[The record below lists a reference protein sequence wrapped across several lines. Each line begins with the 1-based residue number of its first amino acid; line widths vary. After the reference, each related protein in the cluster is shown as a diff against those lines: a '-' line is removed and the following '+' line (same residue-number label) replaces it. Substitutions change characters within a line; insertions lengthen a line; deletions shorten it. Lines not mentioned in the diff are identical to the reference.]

1 MLTLLFTGLPE
12 ALTSLTPTT
21 WAFLVV
27 AAVAIGISKTALPGA
42 ATLAVALFASVL
54 PAKESTG
61 TMLVLLLVGDVLA
74 ITMYRREADWPTLKR
89 LVPGVLAGVVLGA
102 TFLHFSSDQF
112 TKRFIGALL
121 LVLIAATMALMR
133 LPKPPEIQGR
143 LGRAVY
149 GTLAGFTTMAANAGG
164 PVTTMYFLASK
175 FSVMS
180 FLGTTAWF
188 FGIVNVLKLPF
199 SVGLGIIKPSTLWID
214 AALAPIVVVAGFAG
228 RWLAKRMHKQLF
240 DAVVTVLTV
249 VSAAYLLIA

>member
-1 MLTLLFTGLPE
+1 MWALL
-12 ALTSLTPTT
+12 
-21 WAFLVV
+21 VI
-27 AAVAIGISKTALPGA
+27 AAIAIGISKSALPGA
-42 ATLAVALFASVL
+42 ATLAVALFATAL
-54 PAKESTG
+54 PAKETTG
-61 TMLVLLLVGDVLA
+61 TMLILLLVGDVMA
-74 ITMYRREADWPTLKR
+74 ISMYHREADWAALKR

-102 TFLHFSSDQF
+102 TFLHFASDQF

-133 LPKPPEIQGR
+133 LPEPPEIQGP

-175 FSVMS
+175 FSVTS

-199 SVGLGIIKPSTLWID
+199 SIGLGIIKPSMLWID
-214 AALAPIVVVAGFAG
+214 AVLAPVVIVSAFVG

-249 VSAAYLLIA
+249 ASAAYLLVA

>member
-1 MLTLLFTGLPE
+1 MVTLLFSGLPE
-12 ALTSLTPTT
+12 LTSISAPT
-21 WAFLVV
+21 WGLLVI
-27 AAVAIGISKTALPGA
+27 AAIAIGISKSALPGA
-42 ATLAVALFASVL
+42 ATLAVALFATAL

-61 TMLVLLLVGDVLA
+61 TMLILLLVGDVMA
-74 ITMYRREADWPTLKR
+74 ISMYHREADWAALKR

-102 TFLHFSSDQF
+102 TFLHFASDQF

-164 PVTTMYFLASK
+164 PVTTMYFLASR

-199 SVGLGIIKPSTLWID
+199 SIGLGIIKPSTLWID
-214 AALAPIVVVAGFAG
+214 AVLAPVVVVSAFVG

-249 VSAAYLLIA
+249 ASAAYLLIA

>member
-1 MLTLLFTGLPE
+1 MLFSGLPE
-12 ALTSLTPTT
+12 LTSLSPTAWT
-21 WAFLVV
+21 LLIV
-27 AAVAIGISKTALPGA
+27 AAVAIGISKSALPGA
-42 ATLAVALFASVL
+42 ATLAVALFATAL

-61 TMLVLLLVGDVLA
+61 TMLILLLVGDVMA
-74 ITMYRREADWPTLKR
+74 ISMYHREADWAALKR

-102 TFLHFSSDQF
+102 TFLHFASDQF

-121 LVLIAATMALMR
+121 LVLIAATMALMH

-143 LGRAVY
+143 LGRAIY

-199 SVGLGIIKPSTLWID
+199 SIGLGIIKPSTLWID
-214 AALAPIVVVAGFAG
+214 AVLAPVVIASAFVG
-228 RWLAKRMHKQLF
+228 RWLAKRMHKQFF

-249 VSAAYLLIA
+249 ASAAYLLVA

>member
-1 MLTLLFTGLPE
+1 MVTLLFSGFSE
-12 ALTSLTPTT
+12 LTSISTPM
-21 WAFLVV
+21 WALLVV
-27 AAVAIGISKTALPGA
+27 AAIAIGISKSALPGA
-42 ATLAVALFASVL
+42 ATLAVALFATAL

-61 TMLVLLLVGDVLA
+61 TMLILLLVGDVMA
-74 ITMYRREADWPTLKR
+74 ISMYHREADWAALKR

-102 TFLHFSSDQF
+102 TFLHFASDEF

-133 LPKPPEIQGR
+133 LPKPPEIQGP

-199 SVGLGIIKPSTLWID
+199 SIGLGIIKPSTLWID
-214 AALAPIVVVAGFAG
+214 AVLAPVVIASAFAG
-228 RWLAKRMHKQLF
+228 RWLVKRMHKQLF

-249 VSAAYLLIA
+249 ASAAYLLVA

>member
-1 MLTLLFTGLPE
+1 MW
-12 ALTSLTPTT
+12 AL
-21 WAFLVV
+21 LVV
-27 AAVAIGISKTALPGA
+27 AAIAIGISKSALPGA
-42 ATLAVALFASVL
+42 ATLAVALFATAL

-61 TMLVLLLVGDVLA
+61 TMLILLLVGDVMA
-74 ITMYRREADWPTLKR
+74 ISMYHREADWAALKR

-102 TFLHFSSDQF
+102 AFLHFASDQF

-133 LPKPPEIQGR
+133 LPRAPEIQGP

-199 SVGLGIIKPSTLWID
+199 SIGLGIIKPSTLWID
-214 AALAPIVVVAGFAG
+214 AALAPVVIASAFVG

-249 VSAAYLLIA
+249 ASAAYLLVA